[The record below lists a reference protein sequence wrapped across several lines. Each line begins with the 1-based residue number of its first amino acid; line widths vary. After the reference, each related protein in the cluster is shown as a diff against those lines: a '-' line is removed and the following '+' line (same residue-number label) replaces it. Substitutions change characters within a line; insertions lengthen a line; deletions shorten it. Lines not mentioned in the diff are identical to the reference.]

1 MHCENDERQAIF
13 HNVLR
18 ILGMIALGTAM
29 MVTNLLIFVQRSR
42 ICPSLSSS
50 LKLPNFCLQSS
61 SNCVQRSSKEMKTSG
76 SAAFGFSSIE
86 LSDIIIVI
94 C

>member
-42 ICPSLSSS
+42 ICISVCNHQAIVSSVPQ
-50 LKLPNFCLQSS
+50 K
-61 SNCVQRSSKEMKTSG
+61 K
-76 SAAFGFSSIE
+76 
-86 LSDIIIVI
+86 
-94 C
+94 